1 MAIRLLLADDSY
13 LIREGISRLLG
24 GRSEIEVVAAA
35 EDLPGLLEA
44 AASLVPDVVLTDVRM
59 PPDHTDEGVRAAAEL
74 RVDHPQMGVVV
85 LSQYVDAALAV
96 SLFEQG
102 SAGRA
107 YLLKDRLADLDEL
120 VSAIGAV
127 AGGGSVVDST
137 VVETLVAAQ
146 MRAANTPLADL
157 TSREREVLAEMAK
170 GKNNASI
177 ASAMGIAERSIEKY
191 IHTIFVKL
199 GLAWEADTHRR
210 VKAVVLYL
218 ADQEA

>member
-13 LIREGISRLLG
+13 LVREGVSRLLEG
-24 GRSEIEVVAAA
+24 SSEVEVVATVD
-35 EDLPGLLEA
+35 DLPSLLEA
-44 AASLVPDVVLTDVRM
+44 AAIQSPDVVLTDVRM
-59 PPDHTDEGVRAAAEL
+59 PPDYNDEGIRAAAQL
-74 RVDHPQMGVVV
+74 REDFPQMGVVV
-85 LSQYVDAALAV
+85 LSQYVDAGLAV
-96 SLFEQG
+96 ALFEHG
-102 SAGRA
+102 SGGRA
-107 YLLKDRLADLDEL
+107 YLLKDRLADIGEL
-120 VSAIGAV
+120 VSAVHAV
-127 AGGGSVVDST
+127 AAGGSVVDSI

-146 MRAANTPLADL
+146 MRAANSPLTDL

-170 GKNNASI
+170 GKNNAAI
-177 ASAMGIAERSIEKY
+177 AAAMGIAERSIEKY